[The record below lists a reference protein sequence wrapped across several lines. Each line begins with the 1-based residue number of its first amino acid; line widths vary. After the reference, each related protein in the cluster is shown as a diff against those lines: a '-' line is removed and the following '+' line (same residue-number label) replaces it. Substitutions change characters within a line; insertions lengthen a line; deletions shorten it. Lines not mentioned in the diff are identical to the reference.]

1 MNLFACQMQAGY
13 IWISD
18 CELCSKTWWA
28 AQAFYGLFK
37 IPLKCSILNELET
50 CKGLILNI
58 LKGQEH
64 GVRQIDSTIY
74 SNMIW
79 C

>member
-1 MNLFACQMQAGY
+1 MNFWLWALFQNLVGGP
-13 IWISD
+13 
-18 CELCSKTWWA
+18 
-28 AQAFYGLFK
+28 AFYGLFK
-37 IPLKCSILNELET
+37 ILLKCSVLNELET

-64 GVRQIDSTIY
+64 GVQQIDSTIY

>member
-1 MNLFACQMQAGY
+1 MNFWLWALFQNLVG
-13 IWISD
+13 
-18 CELCSKTWWA
+18 A
-28 AQAFYGLFK
+28 AQAFYGLFN